1 MWKIF
6 RASISTHVKL
16 LKCYILASN
25 HKREA
30 LSGMLIVKKFTIE
43 LQWYP
48 TFKYY
53 CFRFYLG
60 IGLYY
65 FIV

>member
-6 RASISTHVKL
+6 RASVSTHVKL

-30 LSGMLIVKKFTIE
+30 LSGMLIENKITIE
-43 LQWYP
+43 L
-48 TFKYY
+48 
-53 CFRFYLG
+53 
-60 IGLYY
+60 
-65 FIV
+65 